1 MKAFLN
7 GVRISD
13 KDYAYCQKVREN
25 INTRFYAWL
34 ASTSAETI
42 GNIEQQD
49 ELFGSNTSELKDI
62 ALSASDRKENQR
74 LLLDVEVQGALAREQ
89 KKQAEVELVNKA
101 SRILTKRVFE
111 HATKSL
117 ENTDHVYVNVLR
129 LPTHMGD
136 LLDTLLTPNSS
147 YKQLASVISSNH
159 GLGEK
164 LIEMVANTQ
173 FCRQIGREP
182 RKIQDVQTAV
192 GYVGM
197 EGLRLILPI
206 LLIKSRLRFR
216 CEHFPL
222 LATKLWQHVLITS
235 NGARYLIK
243 DERNDGSP
251 ELNALLA
258 GILRFLGPMA
268 VYQQFSQSFEESR
281 TQLLTELREL
291 NNRPLYNAML
301 QATTNPS
308 IMTKL
313 MVEQADKTTIA
324 LLDKFKSERFKG
336 LKARLSV
343 ALTKASPNE
352 QDKWSMAI
360 QQAELFSQYELLT
373 KSKCFPNEKLIKALM
388 YSRFISEARRED
400 MSRENLRQLK
410 LREYIG

>member
-49 ELFGSNTSELKDI
+49 ELFGANTNELKDI
-62 ALSASDRKENQR
+62 ALSASERKENQR
-74 LLLDVEVQGALAREQ
+74 LLLAVEVEGALAREQ
-89 KKQAEVELVNKA
+89 KKQAEVEIINKA
-101 SRILTKRVFE
+101 SRILTKRVYE
-111 HATKSL
+111 HMTKALS
-117 ENTDHVYVNVLR
+117 NTQHLYVNVLR
-129 LPTHMGD
+129 LPKHMDD

-164 LIEMVANTQ
+164 LIEMVANKQ

-206 LLIKSRLRFR
+206 ILIKSRIRFR

-222 LATKLWQHVLITS
+222 LATKLWQHALLTS
-235 NGARYLIK
+235 NGSRYLVK
-243 DERNDGSP
+243 EDGTENTP
-251 ELNALLA
+251 ELNNLLA
-258 GILRFLGPMA
+258 GVLRFLGPIA

-281 TQLLTELREL
+281 TQLLSELRER

-301 QATTNPS
+301 QANTNPS

-313 MVEQADKTTIA
+313 MLEQADKATLA
-324 LLDKFKSERFKG
+324 LLGEFKSERFKG
-336 LKARLSV
+336 VKNRLV
-343 ALTKASPNE
+343 DALTKSSPNE
-352 QDKWSMAI
+352 HDKWSMSL
-360 QQAELFSQYELLT
+360 QQAEIFSQYELLT
-373 KSKCFPNEKLIKALM
+373 KSKCFPNEKLSKAFM
-388 YSRFISEARRED
+388 FSCYISEEKRDEMGRR
-400 MSRENLRQLK
+400 NLRQLN